1 MSLYG
6 IRKLCKNT
14 ILQSRSLCV
23 GRGWVI
29 SWNKSPG
36 MGDIMYHC

>member
-14 ILQSRSLCV
+14 ILQSRTLCI
-23 GRGWVI
+23 GLGLDYFLEHK
-29 SWNKSPG
+29 SWNG
-36 MGDIMYHC
+36 G

>member
-14 ILQSRSLCV
+14 ILSVEKPLCWT
-23 GRGWVI
+23 GLGDFLEHK
-29 SWNKSPG
+29 SWNG
-36 MGDIMYHC
+36 R